1 MVMEKKRR
9 KGLSAS
15 LGTVLFVLL
24 LALPFGLHLAT
35 QSGSGWA
42 QAVMAGAIIFCMAV
56 LVWLG

>member
-1 MVMEKKRR
+1 MKMEKKFR

-24 LALPFGLHLAT
+24 LALPFGLHLAM
-35 QSGSGWA
+35 QSGSGWV
-42 QAVMAGAIIFCMAV
+42 QSVMAGAIILCMGV